1 MKKIKFVSLILL
13 FFGFSILSKE
23 LPSGS
28 IIKKINSIEYDPLG
42 PNSKDS
48 YRSITKFAYESSS
61 VHVIISQKLLPWL
74 GRDMEYK
81 EYLLGSFIAGNVKSQ
96 ILTNQKKD
104 DSYSGILSLIRTYK
118 YIQNIN
124 GSFRVAEIEDLI
136 RLQESGELQKFT
148 NLRVN

>member
-1 MKKIKFVSLILL
+1 MKRITFVSLILL
-13 FFGFSILSKE
+13 LLGFSIFSKE
-23 LPSGS
+23 QPSDY
-28 IIKKINSIEYDPLG
+28 IIKKINSIEFDPIG

-48 YRSITKFAYESSS
+48 YRTITNFASESSS
-61 VHVIISQKLLPWL
+61 VQVIISQKLLPWL
-74 GRDMEYK
+74 GRDLEYK

-118 YIQNIN
+118 YIRNMN

-136 RLQESGELQKFT
+136 KLQESGDLQKYT
-148 NLRVN
+148 NSRVN